1 VTRPSQWHRP
11 AAHTGPKPDYA
22 PRQQHT
28 LTLPNT
34 AASVTL
40 ARRTAQMAFTTWGL
54 PTTSTIDAALLIT
67 TELVANT
74 VRHAA
79 RSPQLDLTITLE
91 THQLTVAVHDEDPV
105 LPPWPPTATTPGGL
119 RVLANLVHQCGGQLD
134 LRPDFAGRGK
144 TVRAALP
151 RTPS

>member
-1 VTRPSQWHRP
+1 MTRPDRWHRP
-11 AAHTGPKPDYA
+11 ATSHRGAEQQ
-22 PRQQHT
+22 RSVQQHT

-34 AASVTL
+34 AASVSL

-54 PTTSTIDAALLIT
+54 PTTSTVDAALLIT

-79 RSPQLDLTITLE
+79 RSPQLDLTITVE
-91 THQLTVAVHDEDPV
+91 AERVTIAVHDEDPV

-119 RVLANLVHQCGGQLD
+119 RVLANLVYQCGGQLD
-134 LRPDFAGRGK
+134 LYPDFVGRGK
-144 TVRAALP
+144 TVRATLP
-151 RTPS
+151 RTPN